1 MNNISFLHCADL
13 HLGCEPNHL
22 STRYEDFFI
31 SFRQLITD
39 AINNHCQ
46 YILISGDLFHLKVI
60 NSKTLLKVIEVL
72 NIAKE
77 NEIKVIVIEGNHDK
91 AFYVDEKSWLHFLHK
106 QNYLHL
112 LTHTIKDGELII
124 DEKSIYEDDNICI
137 IGIGYLGSTTSI
149 YLKDFEKKIKKSNKF
164 TVLMLHAAIN
174 RLCGEEMGDVNIEI
188 LNPLKE
194 VVDYIALGHIHTRYE
209 YNNLCYNP
217 GSIENI
223 RVKDGK
229 KKDKKGYYIVKY
241 NDNKE
246 KEVMFYKSKQRNIV
260 NQTIKLENSYTIE
273 EIESI
278 IKNYNYDIEKD
289 AILDLTIYGNVSFN
303 PYLINFE
310 LIKQTVM
317 EKYQLL
323 YIEINNFI
331 NIMEKDDFTE
341 NIIDI
346 KTIEQEA
353 IKNYMKVN
361 YPSYDIDT
369 YINNINYLKQAII
382 EEKEADSL
390 IQAMIE
396 KEDTICD

>member
-22 STRYEDFFI
+22 PIRYEDFFI

-39 AINNHCQ
+39 AINNNCQ

-77 NEIKVIVIEGNHDK
+77 NNIKIIAIEGNHDK

-124 DEKSIYEDDNICI
+124 DEKSIYEDDNIRI

-149 YLKDFEKKIKKSNKF
+149 YLKDIEKKIKKSNKF

-209 YNNLCYNP
+209 YNDLCYNP

-223 RVKDGK
+223 RIKDGK

-241 NDNKE
+241 NKSKE
-246 KEVMFYKSKQRNIV
+246 KEVIFYKSKQRNIV
-260 NQTIKLENSYTIE
+260 NQKIKLQNNYTIE
-273 EIESI
+273 EIENI
-278 IKNYNYDIEKD
+278 IINYNYDIEKD

-310 LIKQTVM
+310 LIKQTLM
-317 EKYQLL
+317 DKYQLL
-323 YIEINNFI
+323 YIEINNLI
-331 NIMEKDDFTE
+331 NILSKDDFTD

-353 IKNYMKVN
+353 IKNYMAIN
-361 YPSYDIDT
+361 YPKYNIDSFV
-369 YINNINYLKQAII
+369 NNINYLKQAII